1 MGMQTMSVQPSTQ
14 PSGKGSGFSSPQPQ
28 NADITTAVPSAFS
41 GQPRFGQPNQYAQT
55 MGWDKAQFG
64 GASAGNAFFRKEKA
78 SHPAKVRLIN
88 RLLPQPNFRWQT
100 NLILS
105 LPLFRKSKSLKLPH
119 MAAVKATTL
128 AARTKGEHHGIR
140 QI

>member
-64 GASAGNAFFRKEKA
+64 GASAGNAFFPQGKGQSSGKGQA
-78 SHPAKVRLIN
+78 NQPFIAPTQFPVANQFNTQPAPVQEEQK
-88 RLLPQPNFRWQT
+88 PQAPAYGGSEGYN
-100 NLILS
+100 
-105 LPLFRKSKSLKLPH
+105 
-119 MAAVKATTL
+119 AGGAD
-128 AARTKGEHHGIR
+128 
-140 QI
+140 